1 MRKIFCILIVLIVST
16 FAWAEEVEHNG
27 VSIKFDIPGVTIT
40 SKDVETYERPHHIPS
55 YIKDE
60 ATIKEI
66 KDRWVV
72 KILKLKGTCHNGKFV
87 VKGTASRPY
96 TEMQLA
102 PGQTREDTWLFSCQ
116 LSTTTKL
123 TPRGDE
129 AVDYEPGEVNEDF
142 WKHGKVD
149 ELSYDFEVPG
159 HSEVSSKHKVVQVR
173 LKLLDAHGWVKVF
186 GEFENLDN
194 DSIMAVNQRAE
205 GSEITTVSKDE
216 MESGNV
222 DSEGLSGWEIPVGVA
237 TAIMLGG
244 GAAAV
249 FSNKDDEDGG
259 GDEENEEDEPQD
271 ENPHLTWRMMKEFDE
286 NLFVG
291 EGPQTIAAKMVQV
304 LYDGDIPVRDIP
316 RDELTNIVDISVS
329 DNLVISNT
337 RMINGGFKA
346 ADIQVRSGQSEEQL
360 KLGGY
365 VYFTLAANGA
375 KSTMSMY
382 FDIVA
387 PKIEAADLDV
397 ILGDDRTYEVE
408 VTLNSIRD
416 PREVRIAEHPN
427 YEMVEQ
433 PVRMEGESGDNGGF
447 VIKILNKT
455 KKPAT
460 NVVEHASYF
469 YDKEIL
475 TIEAVFDDDFVIKGE
490 LKIREHPEGMFFEAQ
505 KTTDGYAN
513 VDTDNAMDK
522 ILFGMPCVVR
532 RPTKITVLYSK
543 YDDDKNRVVVSY
555 VKQLKKVGDVK
566 GQGEYEEGLA
576 RDFGFEIEY
585 MSGPYD
591 FTPQTTLAMEAK
603 DKPYLAELQ
612 LKGVVEYD
620 DYSEEPVEG
629 TIPMALYGL
638 VPYKRTDWD
647 NECDRLLKIITMFE
661 LQGDA
666 NVRRTW
672 EMRKF
677 YSANEINLFS
687 RALLEEAI
695 QYHTMQ
701 SQKYNTQAAWLTAGL
716 ACCHLLSYA
725 GDQATEIVLT
735 YYFGP
740 TLGKCI
746 ASPFAQLLK
755 KLAVELTNRYAEGE
769 PLLPNDDDKEAAWNT
784 LFTICNT
791 IITEEVTGF
800 VSDPKDMRKL
810 GGLIAVFLT
819 LNTAKH
825 YWFDDDKSSRH
836 DFWLAVMNS
845 CADVFKESA
854 KQTVGKLLGD
864 KLKQLG
870 KGTMDNMSKWFGEK
884 MSADSD
890 LCGLVISKLED
901 VFKNNPAQNAIPT
914 IYDALISGKEKNSEF
929 YTELIFK
936 LLVPDKDDDTSVE
949 NYWLAIN
956 ALITAATHKF
966 EKMLN
971 VAPIDTQPRIA
982 KKRSEN

>member
-1 MRKIFCILIVLIVST
+1 MKTYTTIYETRAEACKPWQMKTTILRRFFIVMALMLCSLLT
-16 FAWAEEVEHNG
+16 FAQSKSLSGSVQIGGASISYTLHGDYVVDKVNDHSEDGKMNYVVRVKPGTELRAEFNTNSQYAGLAVWDRDCPTNQGVIKNEQLHSGHGSYTFSMKENSFYVIAFSAVEESVDPDADSHYP
-27 VSIKFDIPGVTIT
+27 KTVT
-40 SKDVETYERPHHIPS
+40 
-55 YIKDE
+55 
-60 ATIKEI
+60 
-66 KDRWVV
+66 V
-72 KILKLKGTCHNGKFV
+72 KLQCKT
-87 VKGTASRPY
+87 
-96 TEMQLA
+96 
-102 PGQTREDTWLFSCQ
+102 
-116 LSTTTKL
+116 
-123 TPRGDE
+123 
-129 AVDYEPGEVNEDF
+129 
-142 WKHGKVD
+142 
-149 ELSYDFEVPG
+149 SYDEPESVTV
-159 HSEVSSKHKVVQVR
+159 ER
-173 LKLLDAHGWVKVF
+173 
-186 GEFENLDN
+186 
-194 DSIMAVNQRAE
+194 E
-205 GSEITTVSKDE
+205 GSEITTVSKDD
-216 MESGNV
+216 MERGNV
-222 DSEGLSGWEIPVGVA
+222 DSEGISGWEIPVGVA

-259 GDEENEEDEPQD
+259 GDDDDEEGDEPQD
-271 ENPHLTWRMMKEFDE
+271 ENPNLAWRMMKEFDDKMIA
-286 NLFVG
+286 G
-291 EGPQTIAAKMVQV
+291 DRPRTIAAKIVQV
-304 LYDGDIPVRDIP
+304 EYGGEDQVTDIPLDHLTQLINISASDNFVV
-316 RDELTNIVDISVS
+316 TNI
-329 DNLVISNT
+329 
-337 RMINGGFKA
+337 RMLKGGFKA
-346 ADIQVRSGQSEEQL
+346 ADVQVKPGLTPEQMQA
-360 KLGGY
+360 GGH

-375 KSTMSMY
+375 SNTYSMR
-382 FDIVA
+382 FDIIV
-387 PKIEAADLDV
+387 PTLEMNDMSV
-397 ILGDDRTYEVE
+397 ILGDGMVYETKIRVDSVYSPKEVRVLSHPDYEV
-408 VTLNSIRD
+408 
-416 PREVRIAEHPN
+416 AG
-427 YEMVEQ
+427 Q
-433 PVRMEGESGDNGGF
+433 PVPMDGAEGDEGYF
-447 VIKILNKT
+447 TIQIQNKT

-460 NVVEHASYF
+460 NVIEWKKADYDPVEV
-469 YDKEIL
+469 
-475 TIEAVFDDDFVIKGE
+475 TVEAVFDGDLVVSGVLRIYE
-490 LKIREHPEGMFFEAQ
+490 YPEGMFFMVEKA
-505 KTTDGYAN
+505 TNGYAN
-513 VDTDNAMDK
+513 VETDNAKDRV
-522 ILFGMPCVVR
+522 IFGMTTVVR
-532 RPTKITVLYSK
+532 IPTEVRVYFSK
-543 YDDDKNRVVVSY
+543 YDVDNKMAIVSY
-555 VKQLKKVGDVK
+555 VKQLKSAGDIK

-576 RDFGFEIEY
+576 RDFSFKIEY

-591 FTPQTTLAMEAK
+591 FTPLTTLAMESK
-603 DKPYLAELQ
+603 DKPYLAELP
-612 LKGVVEYD
+612 LKGVVEYE
-620 DYSEEPVEG
+620 DYSEEYIEG
-629 TIPMALYGL
+629 SLAMALYGL
-638 VPYKRTDWD
+638 VPYKRTSWD
-647 NECDRLLKIITMFE
+647 DECDRLLKIITMFE

-687 RALLEEAI
+687 RALLEEAV
-695 QYHTMQ
+695 QYHTME
-701 SQKYNTQAAWLTAGL
+701 SQKYNTQAAWLSCGL
-716 ACCHLLSYA
+716 ACCHLLNYA

-800 VSDPKDMRKL
+800 VSDPKDPRKL

-854 KQTVGKLLGD
+854 KQAVGKLLGD

-870 KGTMDNMSKWFGEK
+870 KGTMDKMSKWFGEK

-982 KKRSEN
+982 KKRREDEAYS

>member
-1 MRKIFCILIVLIVST
+1 MLETKIGADCLCRVNLTFLRRLSAVAMLLLCSLLT
-16 FAWAEEVEHNG
+16 FAQSKSLSGSVQNG
-27 VSIKFDIPGVTIT
+27 SVNMNYTLHGDYV
-40 SKDVETYERPHHIPS
+40 VETVHDYSGDGRMN
-55 YIKDE
+55 Y
-60 ATIKEI
+60 
-66 KDRWVV
+66 VV
-72 KILKLKGTCHNGKFV
+72 KVKPGAELRAEFSTNSQYAGLTVWDRDCPTNQGVIKNEQLHSGHGSYTFSMKENSFYVIAFSAVEESVDPDADSHYPKTVTVKLQCKT
-87 VKGTASRPY
+87 
-96 TEMQLA
+96 
-102 PGQTREDTWLFSCQ
+102 
-116 LSTTTKL
+116 
-123 TPRGDE
+123 
-129 AVDYEPGEVNEDF
+129 
-142 WKHGKVD
+142 
-149 ELSYDFEVPG
+149 SYDEPESVTV
-159 HSEVSSKHKVVQVR
+159 ER
-173 LKLLDAHGWVKVF
+173 
-186 GEFENLDN
+186 
-194 DSIMAVNQRAE
+194 E
-205 GSEITTVSKDE
+205 GSEITTVSKDD
-216 MESGNV
+216 MERGNV
-222 DSEGLSGWEIPVGVA
+222 DSEGISGWEIPVGVA

-259 GDEENEEDEPQD
+259 GDDDDEEGDEPQD
-271 ENPHLTWRMMKEFDE
+271 ENPNLAWRMMKEFDDKMIA
-286 NLFVG
+286 G
-291 EGPQTIAAKMVQV
+291 DRPRTIAAKIVQV
-304 LYDGDIPVRDIP
+304 EYGGEDQVTDIPLDHLTQLINISASDNFVV
-316 RDELTNIVDISVS
+316 TNI
-329 DNLVISNT
+329 
-337 RMINGGFKA
+337 RMLKGGFKA
-346 ADIQVRSGQSEEQL
+346 ADVQVKPGLTPEQMQA
-360 KLGGY
+360 GGH

-375 KSTMSMY
+375 SNTYSMR
-382 FDIVA
+382 FDIIV
-387 PKIEAADLDV
+387 PTLEMNDMSV
-397 ILGDDRTYEVE
+397 ILGDGMVYETKIRVDSVYSPKEVRVLSHPDYEV
-408 VTLNSIRD
+408 
-416 PREVRIAEHPN
+416 AG
-427 YEMVEQ
+427 Q
-433 PVRMEGESGDNGGF
+433 PVPMDGAEGDEGYF
-447 VIKILNKT
+447 TIQIQNKT

-460 NVVEHASYF
+460 NVIEWKKADYDPVEV
-469 YDKEIL
+469 
-475 TIEAVFDDDFVIKGE
+475 TVEAVFDGDLVVSGVLRIYE
-490 LKIREHPEGMFFEAQ
+490 YPEGMFFMVEKA
-505 KTTDGYAN
+505 TNGYAN
-513 VDTDNAMDK
+513 VETDNAKDRV
-522 ILFGMPCVVR
+522 IFGMTTVVR
-532 RPTKITVLYSK
+532 IPTEVRVYFSK
-543 YDDDKNRVVVSY
+543 YDVDNKMAIVSY
-555 VKQLKKVGDVK
+555 VKQLKSAGDIK

-576 RDFGFEIEY
+576 RDFSFKIEY

-591 FTPQTTLAMEAK
+591 FTPLTTLAMESK
-603 DKPYLAELQ
+603 DKPYLAELP
-612 LKGVVEYD
+612 LKGVVEYE
-620 DYSEEPVEG
+620 DYSEEYIEG
-629 TIPMALYGL
+629 SLAMALYGL
-638 VPYKRTDWD
+638 VPYKRTSWD
-647 NECDRLLKIITMFE
+647 DECDRLLKIITMFE

-687 RALLEEAI
+687 RALLEEAV
-695 QYHTMQ
+695 QYHTME
-701 SQKYNTQAAWLTAGL
+701 SQKYNTQAAWLSCGL
-716 ACCHLLSYA
+716 ACCHLLNYA

-800 VSDPKDMRKL
+800 VSDPKDPRKL

-854 KQTVGKLLGD
+854 KQAVGKLLGD

-870 KGTMDNMSKWFGEK
+870 KGTMDKMSKWFGEK